1 MTNAYPLKFSVGP
14 LFGRGPFEITGFG
27 LMMMLAFLTAA
38 WVADQEGR
46 RQGFKADY
54 AGDIV
59 MGAVIGGIIGAKLWY
74 VALFGADALFSRG
87 GLVWYGGFVGGTLG
101 VIFMGWWRKV
111 PIRWTM
117 HLVAP
122 ALAAGYAVGRVGCY
136 VVGDDYGR
144 PTSLPWAV
152 AFPDGEPATRASTL
166 AAQFGVTL
174 PAGTAPDAI
183 LAVHPT
189 QLYEVTLML
198 IAFALLWRWRLSPRG
213 TGWLFGAY
221 LVFAGF
227 ERFIVEIVRAKD
239 DRFLGVFTIAQLTSI
254 VLIISGSALI
264 ATLSGKGTI
273 SPGIGLEKGAQKT

>member
-1 MTNAYPLKFSVGP
+1 MTNAYPLKFMIGSFAV
-14 LFGRGPFEITGFG
+14 TGFG

-38 WVADQEGR
+38 WIADQEGR
-46 RQGFKADY
+46 RLGFKADY

-152 AFPDGEPATRASTL
+152 AFPDGEPASRAATL
-166 AAQFGVTL
+166 ATQFGVTL
-174 PAGTAPDAI
+174 PPGTAPDAI

-227 ERFIVEIVRAKD
+227 ERFIVEILRAKD
-239 DRFLGVFTIAQLTSI
+239 DRIFGVFTIAQLTSI
-254 VLIISGSALI
+254 VLIVSGSAVI
-264 ATLSGKGTI
+264 ATLSKKGTI
-273 SPGIGLEKGAQKT
+273 APGIWLEKGSQNT

>member
-1 MTNAYPLKFSVGP
+1 MTNAYPLKFMIGSFAV
-14 LFGRGPFEITGFG
+14 TGFG

-38 WVADQEGR
+38 WIADQEGR
-46 RQGFKADY
+46 RLGFKADY

-152 AFPDGEPATRASTL
+152 AFPDGEPASRAATL
-166 AAQFGVTL
+166 ATQFGVTL
-174 PAGTAPDAI
+174 PPGTAPDAI

-227 ERFIVEIVRAKD
+227 ERFLVEILRAKD
-239 DRFLGVFTIAQLTSI
+239 DRIFGVFTIAQLTSI
-254 VLIISGSALI
+254 VLILTGSAVI
-264 ATLSGKGTI
+264 ATLSRKGTI
-273 SPGIGLEKGAQKT
+273 APGIWLEKGSQNR